1 MEAKMQDS
9 KIDVAVLLIFFCRE
23 KQFKAVFEQVKKA
36 RPSRLYLYQ
45 DGAREGR
52 ESDKA
57 GIAAC
62 RKIAEDIDWDCEVH
76 TWYQEKNVGCDPSE
90 FLAQKWMFSTETKG
104 IILEDDDVPAQS
116 FFPYCKE
123 LLDRYENDERIG
135 MICGMNNTGISEH
148 IQSSYFYSL
157 NGSIW
162 GWATWRRVVDTWD
175 EHYRW
180 LEDTVAVKNLRQKFY
195 NEESYQGFLTTAKT
209 HLASGRAHYE
219 SIHGAAVYLNG
230 QYNIVPKYNMI
241 SNIGVGEE
249 TTHSVSDIR
258 FLPKEARKLINM
270 KRYEIEFPLVHPD
283 YVLKDIEFEKQVTGS
298 RKKQLK
304 MRIES
309 ILLRVRYGD
318 FKYIFKK
325 IIRK

>member
-1 MEAKMQDS
+1 MQNS

-52 ESDKA
+52 ESDKT

-62 RKIAEDIDWDCEVH
+62 RKIAEDIDWDCEVR

-90 FLAQKWMFSTETKG
+90 FLAQKWMFETETKG
-104 IILEDDDVPAQS
+104 IIIEDDDVPSQS

-123 LLDRYENDERIG
+123 LLDRYENDERVG
-135 MICGMNNTGISEH
+135 MICGMNNTGVSEH
-148 IQSSYFYSL
+148 IKSSYFYSL

-180 LEDTVAVKNLRQKFY
+180 LEDDVTVKNLRQKFY
-195 NEESYQGFLTTAKT
+195 DQEAYEGFLTTARMHK
-209 HLASGRAHYE
+209 ASGRAHYE

-258 FLPKEARKLINM
+258 FLPKDARKLINM
-270 KRYEIEFPLVHPD
+270 KRYEIEFPLVHPN
-283 YVLKDIEFEKQVTGS
+283 YVLKDMQFEKQVTGS
-298 RKKQLK
+298 GKKRLK

-309 ILLRVRYGD
+309 VMLRIRYGD
-318 FKYIFKK
+318 FKYILKK
-325 IIRK
+325 IMGK